1 MRQLA
6 LDLVTQPPRYGRED
20 FLPSPCNLP
29 ALAVIDAFMEAR
41 EPALAIAG
49 PAASGKTHLAHILAA
64 RAGAGVLSE
73 RPVEVAG
80 EIAGPLIV
88 CDNADAS
95 GDPAALL
102 ILVETCRERGV
113 KLALA
118 GRGEPRDW
126 ARGLKDLETR
136 LSAMA
141 RAVLQEPDEALLRAV
156 ILKGFEDRNLHV
168 QAAVV
173 DYAAP
178 RMPGTFAAARAFV
191 ALCEREILES
201 PGKISVS
208 LARKVL
214 GNLSEAVSPS

>member
-1 MRQLA
+1 LRQLA

-20 FLPSPCNLP
+20 FLPSPCNRS
-29 ALAVIDAFMEAR
+29 ALAVVDAFMEAR

-64 RAGAGVLSE
+64 DAGVGVLAGW
-73 RPVEVAG
+73 PVEAG
-80 EIAGPLIV
+80 FEIAGPILV
-88 CDNADAS
+88 ADNAETA
-95 GDPAALL
+95 GDPASLL

-118 GRGEPRDW
+118 GGGEPRSW
-126 ARGLKDLETR
+126 AKGLIDLETR

-141 RAVLQEPDEALLRAV
+141 RAALHEPDEALLRAV

-168 QAAVV
+168 QAAVI

-201 PGKISVS
+201 PGNISIP

-214 GNLSEAVSPS
+214 GNLSEAVSAS